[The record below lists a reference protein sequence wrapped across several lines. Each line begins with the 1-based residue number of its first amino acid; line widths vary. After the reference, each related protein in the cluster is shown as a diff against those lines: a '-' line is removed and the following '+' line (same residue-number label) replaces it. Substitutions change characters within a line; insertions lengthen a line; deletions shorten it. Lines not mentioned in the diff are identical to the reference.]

1 MWTVRNRTSKP
12 RRHAVSPRAWGQVGL
27 AHAAGPHK
35 QEGGFLCHVV
45 AGGQVQNPLALRS
58 GTASKSKPS
67 MVFSPWKAARR
78 RRVASFLLFSPFHL
92 VGGQLGEEVNVAH
105 LLVHRLAVTDVGRI
119 DDA

>member
-1 MWTVRNRTSKP
+1 
-12 RRHAVSPRAWGQVGL
+12 
-27 AHAAGPHK
+27 
-35 QEGGFLCHVV
+35 
-45 AGGQVQNPLALRS
+45 
-58 GTASKSKPS
+58 